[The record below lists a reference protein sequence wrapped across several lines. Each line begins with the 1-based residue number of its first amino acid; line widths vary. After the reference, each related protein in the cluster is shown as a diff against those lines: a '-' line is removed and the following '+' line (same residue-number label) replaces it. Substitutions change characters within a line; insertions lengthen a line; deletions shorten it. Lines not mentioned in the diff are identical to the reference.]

1 MLAWRSLLIL
11 TCGYKEKEKTI
22 FIQSNFLAI
31 NIDRNSQ
38 ERITIRT
45 DINVTNSLKYRVKI
59 AGWMM
64 LAAISIGAPLFIIN
78 TLFFDAN
85 EPIISF
91 LTIVCGIAGFV
102 GYILQAFRNLSY
114 IVFKKLAK
122 RTKFQFT
129 IGLLLTNFLIDVYYP
144 YNSFSPINGLLYCI
158 SGLVVFSMDMME
170 IKGRKMIFLISSIY
184 FFLTSMNIYSYTA
197 MYNSEAKRNMHILGQ
212 VFYKVNIKRT
222 IYKTLLTLILR
233 GLYVLYKDKK
243 QIYLAFATKR
253 MNRETGTSRK
263 SITMVAYINA
273 RQQEHRQHSQS
284 IDRNLKK
291 DNSKK
296 QKITL

>member
-1 MLAWRSLLIL
+1 MSILMLAWRSLLIL

-102 GYILQAFRNLSY
+102 GYILQAFRN
-114 IVFKKLAK
+114 F
-122 RTKFQFT
+122 
-129 IGLLLTNFLIDVYYP
+129 
-144 YNSFSPINGLLYCI
+144 
-158 SGLVVFSMDMME
+158 
-170 IKGRKMIFLISSIY
+170 
-184 FFLTSMNIYSYTA
+184 
-197 MYNSEAKRNMHILGQ
+197 
-212 VFYKVNIKRT
+212 
-222 IYKTLLTLILR
+222 
-233 GLYVLYKDKK
+233 
-243 QIYLAFATKR
+243 
-253 MNRETGTSRK
+253 
-263 SITMVAYINA
+263 VA
-273 RQQEHRQHSQS
+273 
-284 IDRNLKK
+284 
-291 DNSKK
+291 
-296 QKITL
+296 

>member
-1 MLAWRSLLIL
+1 MSILMLAWRSLLIL
-11 TCGYKEKEKTI
+11 TCGYKEKEKMI

-59 AGWMM
+59 AEWMM
-64 LAAISIGAPLFIIN
+64 LAAISIGATLFIIN

-129 IGLLLTNFLIDVYYP
+129 IGLLLFIYDLFNLKNFL
-144 YNSFSPINGLLYCI
+144 
-158 SGLVVFSMDMME
+158 
-170 IKGRKMIFLISSIY
+170 
-184 FFLTSMNIYSYTA
+184 
-197 MYNSEAKRNMHILGQ
+197 
-212 VFYKVNIKRT
+212 
-222 IYKTLLTLILR
+222 KTL
-233 GLYVLYKDKK
+233 
-243 QIYLAFATKR
+243 
-253 MNRETGTSRK
+253 
-263 SITMVAYINA
+263 
-273 RQQEHRQHSQS
+273 
-284 IDRNLKK
+284 
-291 DNSKK
+291 
-296 QKITL
+296 